1 MNRPDLV
8 KVLCDESALAVDRST
23 DAFGAEL
30 SQASRLG
37 GPAMPQTQRGKEC
50 FMGMLITF
58 GLKEKLES
66 AMESGDSH
74 PRIMLKTKV
83 TKGQKDKDGNVFSC

>member
-1 MNRPDLV
+1 
-8 KVLCDESALAVDRST
+8 
-23 DAFGAEL
+23 
-30 SQASRLG
+30 
-37 GPAMPQTQRGKEC
+37 
-50 FMGMLITF
+50 MLITF

-66 AMESGDSH
+66 AMVSGDSH